1 MEGGDKLICSK
12 CGEKI
17 PPGTR
22 YVIGDRGGTY
32 HVSCGSELKSKAY
45 GYTKGKK
52 KPYRYVR

>member
-1 MEGGDKLICSK
+1 MKCSK

-17 PPGTR
+17 HPGTR

-45 GYTKGKK
+45 DWTKGKK
-52 KPYRYVR
+52 KPYRYVK